1 MSVETK
7 PNKLVKGLVLDTFHT
22 DVDNTVATYALNAQL
37 EDQEGNHFHYGSEV
51 GTTYIRDIPDKHVVT
66 GHVNMERNET
76 VLFTTDGTHSTIGI
90 LSRNDDMSYQYEIK
104 IPLSLA
110 NLLRAIA

>member
-7 PNKLVKGLVLDTFHT
+7 PNKLTKGLVLDTFHT

-51 GTTYIRDIPDKHVVT
+51 GTTFIKNIPD
-66 GHVNMERNET
+66 
-76 VLFTTDGTHSTIGI
+76 GTLRYHMILLHSFC
-90 LSRNDDMSYQYEIK
+90 DQ
-104 IPLSLA
+104 
-110 NLLRAIA
+110 

>member
-1 MSVETK
+1 MSVETM

-51 GTTYIRDIPDKHVVT
+51 GTTYVKEIPT
-66 GHVNMERNET
+66 GHV
-76 VLFTTDGTHSTIGI
+76 VVGHKHG
-90 LSRNDDMSYQYEIK
+90 K
-104 IPLSLA
+104 K
-110 NLLRAIA
+110 

>member
-22 DVDNTVATYALNAQL
+22 DVDNTVATYALNSQL

-51 GTTYIRDIPDKHVVT
+51 GTTFIKNIPDTHVV
-66 GHVNMERNET
+66 
-76 VLFTTDGTHSTIGI
+76 IG
-90 LSRNDDMSYQYEIK
+90 
-104 IPLSLA
+104 
-110 NLLRAIA
+110 

>member
-51 GTTYIRDIPDKHVVT
+51 GTTYIRDIPTNHVVT
-66 GHVNMERNET
+66 GHINM
-76 VLFTTDGTHSTIGI
+76 
-90 LSRNDDMSYQYEIK
+90 
-104 IPLSLA
+104 
-110 NLLRAIA
+110 

>member
-51 GTTYIRDIPDKHVVT
+51 GTTYIKEIPANHVVI
-66 GHVNMERNET
+66 GHINMERNET
-76 VLFTTDGTHSTIGI
+76 VLFTTDGTNSTIGI
-90 LSRNDDMSYQYEIK
+90 LSRNDDMSYHYEMVVIK
-104 IPLSLA
+104 
-110 NLLRAIA
+110 

>member
-51 GTTYIRDIPDKHVVT
+51 QKEVGEKGR
-66 GHVNMERNET
+66 ERK
-76 VLFTTDGTHSTIGI
+76 GG
-90 LSRNDDMSYQYEIK
+90 
-104 IPLSLA
+104 
-110 NLLRAIA
+110 